1 MNEAN
6 QRGRAFA
13 KYPHRTFISLTF
25 PVLLSLVAEP
35 ITGLVDT
42 AFVARFGPVSLAA
55 LGVGT
60 ISLSSVFWIFN
71 FLGIGTQTQV
81 SQSFGKSSL
90 ADASRVYSL
99 AVVLGLSLGFLLIV
113 VGFPAAEPV
122 AKVMGASGQ
131 VAEQA
136 QSYIR
141 YRLLGAPAVLVSFA
155 AFGTLR
161 GLQDMRTPL
170 FVAILVNAINIVL
183 DAILIFGW
191 GPIPTLGIKGAAIAS
206 SISWWVGAIW
216 SVIVVWRRLGL
227 TDRIPLD
234 DVIKLFQVGR
244 DLTIRTGLLSL
255 FLLLATRSATLIGP
269 EAGAAHQAI
278 RQVWVFTNLF
288 LDSFAITGQSLIGFY
303 IGGGFVMEA
312 RRVAGVVCFWSVIFG
327 CVLAAA
333 MWLGRNVAV
342 TALVPPTAVDL
353 FLPAWMIA
361 AIIQPVSALSF
372 ATDGIHWGTG
382 DFPYLRNVVL
392 LATASGGILLA
403 FIDPQWSY
411 ALMAIW
417 VITGIWVLLRALFGI
432 LRIWPGVGK
441 SPLTNTDG

>member
-1 MNEAN
+1 MNEFN
-6 QRGRAFA
+6 QHGRSFA
-13 KYPHRTFISLTF
+13 KNPHRTFISLTF

-60 ISLSSVFWIFN
+60 MSLSSVFWIFN
-71 FLGIGTQTQV
+71 FLGIGTQTEV

-90 ADASRVYSL
+90 SDASRVYSL
-99 AVVLGLSLGFLLIV
+99 AVMLGLSLGFLLIV
-113 VGFPAAEPV
+113 AGFPAAEPV
-122 AKVMGASGQ
+122 AKLMGASGQ
-131 VAEQA
+131 VAEKA

-216 SVIVVWRRLGL
+216 AVMVVWRRLGL
-227 TDRIPLD
+227 TDRIPIE

-244 DLTIRTGLLSL
+244 DLIIRTGLLSL
-255 FLLLATRSATLIGP
+255 FLLLATRTATLVGP
-269 EAGAAHQAI
+269 EAGAAHQVI

-288 LDSFAITGQSLIGFY
+288 LDAFAITGQSLIGFY
-303 IGGGFVMEA
+303 IGGGFVIEA
-312 RRVAGVVCFWSVIFG
+312 RRVAGIVCLWSAIFG
-327 CVLAAA
+327 VVLAAA
-333 MWLGRNVAV
+333 MWLGRNIAV
-342 TALVPPTAVDL
+342 TALVPPTAVGL

-382 DFPYLRNVVL
+382 DFRYLRNVVL
-392 LATASGGILLA
+392 LATVSGGILLA
-403 FIDPQWSY
+403 FIDLQWTY

-441 SPLTNTDG
+441 SPLTNTEG